1 MENKEKKKKL
11 ITKLKSK
18 YRLVI
23 LQDESFAEKFSMV
36 LAPLNVFI
44 LVGSVLI
51 ILITLVISIVA
62 FTPLRE
68 FIPGYADVN
77 LRRNALDA
85 SLRADSIA
93 TELENKNA
101 YMQNLL
107 YILQGKTPPSPTSV
121 PSDSTHKY
129 DNITIKKSKS
139 DSLLRAQIE
148 AEDKYALSANDEKGQ
163 TKTIS
168 SFFFFTP
175 LNGTVTSSFNSKNS
189 HFGIDI
195 TAGEN
200 EAIKATING
209 TVVFAS
215 WTNTEGYVIQIQ
227 HDNNLI
233 SAYKHNSVL
242 LKKAGDYVKAGEAIA
257 IIGNSGELSTGPHLH
272 FELWYNGIPLNPQEY
287 ISF

>member
-107 YILQGKTPPSPTSV
+107 YILQGKTPPSPASV

-233 SAYKHNSVL
+233 SA
-242 LKKAGDYVKAGEAIA
+242 
-257 IIGNSGELSTGPHLH
+257 
-272 FELWYNGIPLNPQEY
+272 
-287 ISF
+287 

>member
-1 MENKEKKKKL
+1 
-11 ITKLKSK
+11 
-18 YRLVI
+18 
-23 LQDESFAEKFSMV
+23 
-36 LAPLNVFI
+36 
-44 LVGSVLI
+44 
-51 ILITLVISIVA
+51 VA

-85 SLRADSIA
+85 SLRADSISK
-93 TELENKNA
+93 ELENKNA

-107 YILQGKTPPSPTSV
+107 YILQGKTPPSTTSF

-129 DNITIKKSKS
+129 DNISIKKSKS
-139 DSLLRAQIE
+139 DSVLRAQIE
-148 AEDKYALSANDEKGQ
+148 AEDKYALAADDEKGQ
-163 TKTIS
+163 NKSIS

-195 TAGEN
+195 AAGEN

-209 TVVFAS
+209 TVIFAS
-215 WTNTEGYVIQIQ
+215 WTNTEGYVIHIQ

-242 LKKAGDYVKAGEAIA
+242 LKKAGDYVKAGEVIA